1 MCRLPPRPV
10 RPRRAAGGRRRRGR
24 VRGPS
29 ADPNPTVAAAPA
41 LVSGADAFIG
51 LGSVHVTPAKEK
63 YMFGRF
69 RSRLTYANVVSSIAL
84 FAALGT
90 GGPYAADTIG
100 SSDVIDES
108 LLSQDIKDGEVK
120 TSDLRNSSVTS
131 LKINNGSVLTSEIG
145 ANAVDRSKIRDGNVF
160 TNDLADGAVS
170 NSKLTDGAVTS
181 AKVLDDNQVGGGLAA
196 ADLAIDSVGT
206 SEIQTDGVGATEVQN
221 DSIDSGE
228 IVDFGLS
235 NQDIGVLFAQV
246 NADGTVFSSSG
257 GVTATRISAGT
268 YDVDFGRNIASCAF
282 VATQGEGSVGGA
294 PGGIMGVTDRSGNAE
309 AVFATVRTNAN
320 ALVDRAFQLLVVC

>member
-1 MCRLPPRPV
+1 MRASLKPRSIYDV
-10 RPRRAAGGRRRRGR
+10 FAVIGCLAA
-24 VRGPS
+24 
-29 ADPNPTVAAAPA
+29 
-41 LVSGADAFIG
+41 
-51 LGSVHVTPAKEK
+51 VT
-63 YMFGRF
+63 
-69 RSRLTYANVVSSIAL
+69 T
-84 FAALGT
+84 GT
-90 GGPYAADTIG
+90 AYAANTIG

-120 TSDLRNSSVTS
+120 TSDLKNSSVTS
-131 LKINNGSVLTSEIG
+131 LKINNGSVLTGEIG
-145 ANAVDRSKIRDGNVF
+145 ANAVDSSKIRDGNVF

-181 AKVLDDNQVGGGLAA
+181 AKVLDDNQAGGGLGA
-196 ADLAIDSVGT
+196 ADLATDSVGP
-206 SEIQTDGVGATEVQN
+206 SEIQTDAVGATEVQN

-246 NADGTVFSSSG
+246 NADGTVFNSSG
-257 GVTATRISAGT
+257 GVTATHISAGT

-294 PGGIMGVTDRSGNAE
+294 AGAIMGVTDRSGNAE

-320 ALVDRAFQLLVVC
+320 VLVDRAFQLLVVC